1 MIEAINETI
10 YKIAVPLPDT
20 PLKSLNA
27 YCIKGE
33 NRHLLIDT
41 GFNHPQCFEALTA
54 ALDELGIE
62 RRRLDIC
69 VTHLHAD
76 HSGLAARLAEE
87 ASGTILCSAGDGKDI
102 NDYAQ
107 AQASGEDIEGYYV
120 KRMMPHGFSRQQMKN
135 LMLSNPAITFAS
147 PFMPFTP
154 IQNGDELHYGDCRL
168 RVIGTP
174 GHTPDHIVLYEAERK
189 ILFAG
194 DHILGTIT
202 PNITRWSGV
211 SDSLGNYLD
220 SLTMVSRLDIAL
232 TLPGHRSLIRNTQ
245 ERIGQIKAHHAR
257 RLAEVQRILAD
268 GPANAYTVASR
279 MTWEMRYP
287 SWEDFPVAQKWFA
300 TGEALAHLDRLVAT
314 GEAEEQ
320 KHDGAVLFR
329 SR

>member
-1 MIEAINETI
+1 MIEAITETI
-10 YKIAVPLPDT
+10 YRIAVPLPNT

-41 GFNHPQCFEALTA
+41 GFNHPQCFEALTT

-76 HSGLAARLAEE
+76 HSGLAAKLAEG
-87 ASGTILCSAGDGKDI
+87 ASGTVLCSAGDGQAI
-102 NDYAQ
+102 NAHVQ
-107 AQASGEDIEGYYV
+107 SRGEDIEKSFAG
-120 KRMMPHGFSRQQMKN
+120 RMLPHGFPGQQTKN
-135 LMLSNPAITFAS
+135 LMASNPAVTFATPS
-147 PFMPFTP
+147 LLPFTP
-154 IQNGDELHYGDCRL
+154 IQNGDELCYGDCRL

-174 GHTPDHIVLYEAERK
+174 GHTPNHIILYEAEQK

-202 PNITRWSGV
+202 PNITRWQGV

-232 TLPGHRSLIRNTQ
+232 TLPGHRALIRNTQ
-245 ERIGQIKAHHAR
+245 ERIEQIKAHHAR

-287 SWEDFPVAQKWFA
+287 SWEDFPISQKWFA
-300 TGEALAHLDRLVAT
+300 TGEALSHLDRLVAI

-320 KHDGAVLFR
+320 SLDGAVLFR